1 MHDSMHLHLAG
12 LRRRLLAV
20 DSTRVLLHLLQA
32 AQVSETLSTC
42 RFAQRML
49 QVTENAQQ
57 NTGSLSSVHGNLY
70 KLDPVMQQ
78 YLEASPSPHDLSHH
92 LTLCQP
98 DACKSFEHIPNC
110 TSSWHHAVWPI
121 PCGPSPGI

>member
-1 MHDSMHLHLAG
+1 M
-12 LRRRLLAV
+12 
-20 DSTRVLLHLLQA
+20 
-32 AQVSETLSTC
+32 SETLSTC

-78 YLEASPSPHDLSHH
+78 YLEASPSRPDLSHPMSP
-92 LTLCQP
+92 CSP
-98 DACKSFEHIPNC
+98 DACRTTGQIPHC
-110 TSSWHHAVWPI
+110 TSSWQQG
-121 PCGPSPGI
+121 GPSPGVEIVPKISASQKALKASASRIVPPDLLSEKCCLWG

>member
-1 MHDSMHLHLAG
+1 MT
-12 LRRRLLAV
+12 V
-20 DSTRVLLHLLQA
+20 DSTHILLHLLQA

-78 YLEASPSPHDLSHH
+78 YLEARPSHHDLSHH
-92 LTLCQP
+92 MTPRQP
-98 DACKSFEHIPNC
+98 DACQLIEQIPKC
-110 TSSWHHAVWPI
+110 TGSWHHAMWPI
-121 PCGPSPGI
+121 PSI